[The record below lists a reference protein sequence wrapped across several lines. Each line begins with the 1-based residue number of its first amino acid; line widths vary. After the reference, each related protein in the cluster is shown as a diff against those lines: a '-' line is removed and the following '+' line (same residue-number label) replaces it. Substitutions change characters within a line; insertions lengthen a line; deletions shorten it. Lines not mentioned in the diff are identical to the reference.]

1 MKILCFLFLVSFISF
16 HTTVKAGSHEHHEN
30 EEPAS
35 NRFRKPAQNHNPSH
49 LFSPHAPFITPR
61 HAKRRYALQ
70 QLSPPNYTGPK
81 SKPYTSEEKKRATL
95 EEQIKET
102 KLFLNAISTPT
113 NRKDTG
119 LLKPDASR
127 CFSAASPGLNNSY
140 SLSSILTSLKQ
151 VKAKSPT
158 QTLTSITGHRYP
170 LRTRRENFHKK
181 LFKEFEGATVIRS
194 NFPLDV
200 SQILSHENQ
209 LLEHLKSKIYEL
221 KSNFFKTPS
230 LNTLSRKLLAEKAYS
245 TINISKEMGFSRT
258 VVIRDRRLTD
268 DNGAS
273 IKRFVIENDAL
284 IDPNLVDDKGRTN
297 VDRMRAGL
305 APIGPDK
312 KSINLHHIFQSDYHA
327 IIEVSSHAHYQAGSL
342 QLHYKR
348 GLPEFGESE
357 VDRKAFGTF
366 RGDHWKLRA
375 AMYQWD
381 EWEECYAMKQD
392 RPKHWTRATAKRKKA
407 IKRGQSV

>member
-16 HTTVKAGSHEHHEN
+16 HTTVNAGSHEHHEN
-30 EEPAS
+30 DDTAS
-35 NRFRKPAQNHNPSH
+35 NRFRKPAQNPKAFH
-49 LFSPHAPFITPR
+49 LFSPHQNFITPR
-61 HAKRRYALQ
+61 HAQRRRPLQ
-70 QLSPPNYTGPK
+70 QISPPNYTGPK
-81 SKPYTSEEKKRATL
+81 SKPYTSEEKERAAFG
-95 EEQIKET
+95 EQVKESN
-102 KLFLNAISTPT
+102 LLINANPTPT
-113 NRKDTG
+113 KRKDTG
-119 LLKPDASR
+119 LLYPSASI
-127 CFSAASPGLNNSY
+127 CFSVSSPGPNDSFTF
-140 SLSSILTSLKQ
+140 SSVLTLLKEK
-151 VKAKSPT
+151 KAESPA
-158 QTLTSITGHRYP
+158 QTLKPIVGHRYTP
-170 LRTRRENFHKK
+170 RTRKENFDKK
-181 LFKEFEGATVIRS
+181 VFKEFEGATVIRA

-200 SQILSHENQ
+200 CQILSHENQ
-209 LLEHLKSKIYEL
+209 LLEHLKSKIYDL
-221 KSNFFKTPS
+221 KSNFYKAPNLAS
-230 LNTLSRKLLAEKAYS
+230 LSRKLLAEQAYS
-245 TINISKEMGFSRT
+245 TLNLSKEMGFSRA
-258 VVIRDRRLTD
+258 VFIRDRRLID
-268 DNGAS
+268 ANGTS

-381 EWEECYAMKQD
+381 EWEECYTMKQD
-392 RPKHWTRATAKRKKA
+392 RPKHWTRAAAKRKKA
-407 IKRGQSV
+407 MKPGQSA